1 MPFEAWPDLR
11 AVCPICGCTGCAIYR
26 GYYSRFLFCTELEF
40 TGRLVIRT
48 GFCKTKNIRFSLIPD
63 FILYRRRI
71 SRLTNDR
78 LREARGA
85 RATLMAAVDDLIAD
99 LGEEFF
105 LPLSTAHAYLRL
117 GFAQPP

>member
-11 AVCPICGCTGCAIYR
+11 ASCPICGGPGCAIYR

-40 TGRLVIRT
+40 NGRLVIRT
-48 GFCKTKNIRFSLIPD
+48 GLCKTKNIRFSLIPD
-63 FILYRRRI
+63 FVLYRRRI
-71 SRLTNDR
+71 SRFSHDR
-78 LREARGA
+78 LREARAA
-85 RATLMAAVDDLIAD
+85 RATLMAAIDDLVAD

-117 GFAQPP
+117 TLAQPP